1 MQDVTQYWDD
11 TNRSNFTSRPI
22 VSIRIERAD
31 GISTFITNADLISFS
46 HIKSGDTLCGIITQ
60 DKIVFTANNTNGN
73 LDYDAE
79 SERDVYANAMC
90 VVNEMFVTPVS
101 PFYESID
108 GGVYYISD
116 IKEVKRGQQY
126 QITALSVIGFMTE
139 KAKNLINCTNAYQV
153 VQSVINQAIA
163 SQEVPINSQTAFSNM
178 CVCDQTEL
186 SGIGVSYLSTDSYS
200 LAEVLQLVAAMASD
214 ILYVDRK
221 GKIHIEKHP
230 DTYDN
235 YVLPTLTLY
244 EPIDISYATRIGNVT
259 IQSNHM
265 SFVVGTDYQGDK
277 IGGLQIA
284 NIPILNDESI
294 ATGLCDYIYDTLE
307 TGRKRFKLNCRF
319 DPKLDI
325 FDAITIPYD
334 NKMYSA
340 IITGINATY
349 KGSWK
354 ADITAMSY
362 GLQESEDEEETEN
375 E

>member
-11 TNRSNFTSRPI
+11 TNRSNFTSRAT
-22 VSIRIERAD
+22 VSIQIERAD
-31 GISTFITNADLISFS
+31 GRSPIITNADLISFS
-46 HIKSGDTLCGIITQ
+46 HIKSGDTLCGTITQ

-79 SERDVYANAMC
+79 SEHDVYANAMC
-90 VVNEMFVTPVS
+90 VVKETFVIPVS
-101 PFYESID
+101 PFYENID
-108 GGVYYISD
+108 GGIYYISD
-116 IKEVKRGQQY
+116 VKEIKRGQQY

-139 KAKNLINCTNAYQV
+139 KAKNLTSCTNAYQV

-163 SQEVPINSQTAFSNM
+163 SQGVPINSQTTFSNM

-200 LAEVLQLVAAMASD
+200 LAEVLQLVTAMASD

-221 GKIHIEKHP
+221 GKIHIEKPP
-230 DTYDN
+230 DTYDD
-235 YVLPTLTLY
+235 YTFPLLTLY
-244 EPIDISYATRIGNVT
+244 KPIDIIYSTRIGNVT

-284 NIPILNDESI
+284 NIPILNDEPI
-294 ATGLCDYIYDTLE
+294 ATDLCDLIYDTLT

-325 FDAITIPYD
+325 FDAITIPFD
-334 NKMYSA
+334 DKMYSA

-349 KGSWK
+349 NGSWK

-362 GLQESEDEEETEN
+362 GLQESEE
-375 E
+375 